1 MNAQFTSRFKGDKWI
16 WFVIIILSLIGI
28 LAVYSATGTLAFSKQ
43 GGNTEWYFLRHTGFL
58 LIGLGLLYF
67 THLIPFSYYSRISQI
82 FLWISIGLL
91 GLTLAIGSEINN
103 ATRVIPIPGL
113 GITFQ
118 PSDMAKLFLVMY
130 ISRYLS
136 KNQEEIDSPRVF
148 WTTLFYILVVVGLI
162 APENLSTSLVVFLT
176 AALLMFIG
184 RVNFK
189 YMMYLSFSGVGLIS
203 LLVVVLLNIN
213 TDGMESSRIPT
224 WKKRIETFMGK
235 DDGQGNYQ
243 QLQSKIAVATGGVF
257 GKGPGN
263 STQRNYLPHPY
274 SDFIYAIIVEE
285 YGLLGGLI
293 VTGCFLILV
302 YRCLKIVV
310 ESPRAFGALVAMGLG
325 LSMSLQAF
333 VNMGVAVGMLPVT
346 GLTIPLVSMGGT
358 SLFMN
363 SIGFGIILGISKYIE
378 EEKQQ
383 QSEAINAGIA

>member
-1 MNAQFTSRFKGDKWI
+1 
-16 WFVIIILSLIGI
+16 
-28 LAVYSATGTLAFSKQ
+28 
-43 GGNTEWYFLRHTGFL
+43 
-58 LIGLGLLYF
+58 
-67 THLIPFSYYSRISQI
+67 
-82 FLWISIGLL
+82 
-91 GLTLAIGSEINN
+91 
-103 ATRVIPIPGL
+103 
-113 GITFQ
+113 
-118 PSDMAKLFLVMY
+118 
-130 ISRYLS
+130 
-136 KNQEEIDSPRVF
+136 
-148 WTTLFYILVVVGLI
+148 
-162 APENLSTSLVVFLT
+162 
-176 AALLMFIG
+176 
-184 RVNFK
+184 
-189 YMMYLSFSGVGLIS
+189 
-203 LLVVVLLNIN
+203 LNIN
-213 TDGMESSRIPT
+213 TDGMESNRIPT

-285 YGLLGGLI
+285 YGLLGGL
-293 VTGCFLILV
+293 VVAGCFLILV

-383 QSEAINAGIA
+383 QSEAITAGI